1 MDIELRDAMAIKLM
15 PLIKNEFPSAS
26 YIGLAE
32 QVYELVDAMLVVK
45 AMNPS
50 DYGKVIDWLTKE
62 RN

>member
-15 PLIKNEFPSAS
+15 PLIKNKFPRAS

-50 DYGKVIDWLTKE
+50 NYGKVID
-62 RN
+62 

>member
-50 DYGKVIDWLTKE
+50 DYGKVID
-62 RN
+62 